1 MVLLFWF
8 WCVALV
14 LLGAAEMD
22 RVIEASSLIGRTPA
36 R

>member
-8 WCVALV
+8 WAVALV

-22 RVIEASSLIGRTPA
+22 RVIESGTPIARTPVA
-36 R
+36 

>member
-1 MVLLFWF
+1 MVLLSWV
-8 WCVALV
+8 WAVPMV

-22 RVIEASSLIGRTPA
+22 RVIESGTPIGRSPA